1 MKALVTGASSG
12 IGYSIAR
19 YLSRL
24 GYDLIVVARR
34 KDCLINLKKECK
46 TNVEVIDMDLSII
59 SNMYKLYDITKD
71 ENIDIL
77 VNNAGIGLYGEFYD
91 IDSSKEIGM
100 LNLNVIATD
109 LITKLYLKDMV
120 KKDNGIILNV
130 SSILGF
136 VPGPLM
142 SSYYASKAYITSM
155 SRAINMELKMKSINV
170 SVSTLCAGAVDT
182 NFNSDLGVRFFIP
195 PSDSKKVAEY
205 TVDKMLKGKTDITP
219 GFSIKLA
226 RIAGKV
232 FPNNI
237 IAKFVYRSQKRK
249 ESSN

>member
-19 YLSRL
+19 CLSQK

-34 KDCLINLKKECK
+34 KECLLNLKRECK
-46 TNVEVIDMDLSII
+46 TNVKVIDMDLSII

-109 LITKLYLKDMV
+109 VITKLYLKDMV
-120 KKDNGIILNV
+120 KRDNGIILNV

-155 SRAINMELKMKSINV
+155 SRAINMELKMKNINV

-182 NFNSDLGVRFFIP
+182 NFNNDLGIRFFVP
-195 PSDSKKVAEY
+195 PSDSRKVAEY
-205 TVDKMLKGKTDITP
+205 TVEKMLKKREVIVPGIINKVAYVFNKLIPNRISKYVLYASQNGK
-219 GFSIKLA
+219 
-226 RIAGKV
+226 R
-232 FPNNI
+232 
-237 IAKFVYRSQKRK
+237 YY
-249 ESSN
+249 